1 MLRWRRAAASAGRA
15 VKPQNSQKTAHSKI
29 LPGKKFELVPLMTSF
44 LFAFISEGRRK
55 KGPNST
61 HLSWSPMSIGGV
73 GMEPVEAVGPSY
85 FRMLDQ
91 LLL

>member
-15 VKPQNSQKTAHSKI
+15 AKPQNSQKTAHSKI
-29 LPGKKFELVPLMTSF
+29 LPGKKFELVPPMMNF
-44 LFAFISEGRRK
+44 LLLSLVKEGGK
-55 KGPNST
+55 PTEFN

-73 GMEPVEAVGPSY
+73 GTEPVEAVGPSY
-85 FRMLDQ
+85 FRMLDR

>member
-29 LPGKKFELVPLMTSF
+29 LPDKKFEFVPLMTSF
-44 LFAFISEGRRK
+44 LFAFISERNGKENRS
-55 KGPNST
+55 NST

-73 GMEPVEAVGPSY
+73 GMEPIEAVGPSY
-85 FRMLDQ
+85 FRMLG
-91 LLL
+91 